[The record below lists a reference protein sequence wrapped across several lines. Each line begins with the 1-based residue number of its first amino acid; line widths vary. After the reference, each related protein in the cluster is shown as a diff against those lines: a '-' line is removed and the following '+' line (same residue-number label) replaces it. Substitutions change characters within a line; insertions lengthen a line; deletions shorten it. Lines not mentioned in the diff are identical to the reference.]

1 MKKNKGRAPSF
12 LKILRKSSFFSH
24 YLTLMIICNLAV
36 YIPFS
41 CISYFAMQNMTQGNI
56 NTVATQNMYEFK
68 TSFDKINTEIMGI
81 YNSIV
86 SNEEINSALNS
97 GTVQN
102 SIARNL
108 KNYIILDPCISAVE
122 YFDIEHSHL
131 YSTMVS
137 GGEEKIEGSP
147 WYAAY
152 KEGHKN
158 FVTSYTEKFANREE
172 HYIIIFREVWAN
184 YNRMSGGV
192 VFYINMVNYESQVL
206 VPAIGNQKYFYI
218 ADNEGMILYSNK
230 YETIGTKQT
239 EETAEKKKVI
249 EDSDIYLSKNG
260 NIVDVSTSS
269 SNDIY
274 TLGLKFNVKEYTK
287 NLRAVKVAIL
297 VTTFFLL
304 CMSIFLA
311 VIVAVSMYKRIFNV
325 VKVFN
330 DTTAKVAGSDIFET
344 DSQQKINEVDYLL
357 NNIMAVHKRK
367 DEIEDEL
374 AKQVIKLKYY
384 RNAALR
390 MQINPHFI
398 FNTLHQ
404 INIMLFAK
412 EGGDSRITDM
422 ISMLS
427 QLIRLSLDMAD
438 IKVSISK
445 EWEYSLLFVELQK
458 MKYNERLKVNCSVDD
473 SALKCMCLPIT
484 IQPLIENAVQH
495 GMRKSMTVDIIVK
508 HIQDKIVIEVS
519 DNGIGI
525 TPERLA
531 EIRSRLDNPDEL
543 RTKNLGMSN
552 INSRYLLLYGDAYT
566 LTIQSVPNEKTT
578 VRIEIPAENA

>member
-230 YETIGTKQT
+230 YETIGMKQT
-239 EETAEKKKVI
+239 EDTAEKKKVI
-249 EDSDIYLSKNG
+249 
-260 NIVDVSTSS
+260 
-269 SNDIY
+269 
-274 TLGLKFNVKEYTK
+274 
-287 NLRAVKVAIL
+287 
-297 VTTFFLL
+297 
-304 CMSIFLA
+304 
-311 VIVAVSMYKRIFNV
+311 
-325 VKVFN
+325 
-330 DTTAKVAGSDIFET
+330 
-344 DSQQKINEVDYLL
+344 
-357 NNIMAVHKRK
+357 
-367 DEIEDEL
+367 
-374 AKQVIKLKYY
+374 
-384 RNAALR
+384 
-390 MQINPHFI
+390 
-398 FNTLHQ
+398 
-404 INIMLFAK
+404 
-412 EGGDSRITDM
+412 
-422 ISMLS
+422 
-427 QLIRLSLDMAD
+427 
-438 IKVSISK
+438 
-445 EWEYSLLFVELQK
+445 
-458 MKYNERLKVNCSVDD
+458 DD